1 MVNTLLFDLDGT
13 LLPVDTDEFIGN
25 YLKLL
30 SSKLAKWVKPEE
42 FVQKLMSSTYVMMND
57 LNPLK
62 INKDVFW
69 EDFFPK
75 MPFDKKE
82 ELFPIFDEFYEKDF
96 PTLSG
101 IVKKN
106 PVPAQVLN
114 AALKKGYNLVIAT
127 SPIFPE
133 SAIYERLRWIDALD
147 FPYKL
152 VTTYENMH
160 FSKPHVEY
168 YQEILEVIQKSPD
181 ECMMIGNDVEED
193 LAAGLLGMKTYLVTD
208 HMLNRNNLDIKC
220 DHCGS
225 LNDLLDFVEKLREV

>member
-13 LLPVDTDEFIGN
+13 LLPVETDEFIGN

-30 SSKLAKWVKPEE
+30 SLKLAKWVKPEE
-42 FVQKLMSSTYVMMND
+42 FVQKIMSSTYVTMND

-62 INKDVFW
+62 TNKDVFW
-69 EDFFPK
+69 EDFFHK
-75 MPFDKKE
+75 LPFAKKE
-82 ELFPIFDEFYEKDF
+82 ELFPVIDEFYVKDF

-101 IVKKN
+101 IVAKN
-106 PVPAQVLN
+106 PVPARILN
-114 AALKKGYNLVIAT
+114 TAMKKGYDLVIAT

-133 SAIYERLRWIDALD
+133 RAIFERLRWIDALD

-168 YQEILEVIQKSPD
+168 YQEILEMIQKKPN

-193 LAAGLLGMKTYLVTD
+193 LAAGLLGIKTYLVTD

-220 DHCGS
+220 DHRGS
-225 LNDLLDFVEKLREV
+225 LNDLLGFVKKLREA